1 MTDGSEP
8 EILFARRGMAGL
20 VTLNRPKTLNALSL
34 PMMRALHAQLDAW
47 AADDAVTRVVVRGAG
62 GRAFCAGGDIRQVYE
77 LARAGRHDDVSDFWL
92 TEYRL
97 DAAVRRFPKPYISL
111 IEGFVMGGGV
121 GISLH
126 GSHRVASERYAF
138 AMPEVGI
145 GFFPDVGTTYA
156 LPRLPGRAGTYLAL
170 TGARIGAGEAL
181 DLGLATHCADA
192 SDFDAITASLCEG
205 GDVEEAIAAHGATPP
220 VPGLVPE
227 ARSVIEKA
235 FSAGSVMDILHRLDR
250 MAPDSGFAAET
261 AALMRT
267 RSPRSLMIAHE
278 QMRRGAD
285 LDFAQAQRL
294 EYRLAI
300 RTMTAHDFHE
310 GVRSVIVDK
319 DGRPAWSPARLD
331 EIDPAT
337 IAAAFAPLDGPEPDI
352 GSTREG

>member
-1 MTDGSEP
+1 M
-8 EILFARRGMAGL
+8 
-20 VTLNRPKTLNALSL
+20 
-34 PMMRALHAQLDAW
+34 
-47 AADDAVTRVVVRGAG
+47 TRVVVRGAG

-77 LARAGRHDDVSDFWL
+77 LSLAARHDEVRDFWL

-156 LPRLPGRAGTYLAL
+156 LPRLPERAGTYMAL
-170 TGARIGAGEAL
+170 TGARIGARDAL
-181 DLGLATHCADA
+181 DLGLATHYAA
-192 SDFDAITASLCEG
+192 AADFDAIASRLAAG
-205 GDVEEAIAAHGATPP
+205 GDVGEAILAHLATPP
-220 VPGLVPE
+220 SPGLRPE
-227 ARSVIEKA
+227 ARRLIEEA
-235 FSAGSVMDILHRLDR
+235 FSAGSVVEILHRLDR
-250 MAPDSGFAAET
+250 MAPDSAFAAET

-267 RSPRSLMIAHE
+267 RSPRSLLIAHE

-285 LDFAQAQRL
+285 LNFAQAQRL

-300 RTMTAHDFHE
+300 RTMAAHDFHE

-319 DGRPAWSPARLD
+319 DGRPAWSPARLE

-337 IAAAFAPLDGPEPDI
+337 IAAAFAPLDGPEPDFDAT
-352 GSTREG
+352 GEQ